1 MNEISITS
9 KDIHIQRKRGRG
21 ISFLLERYNISDE
34 KILFDL
40 IHRLSPGDAE
50 QLIREFKRNEKKRS
64 ANSYQE
70 KNRNDA
76 SKSSKKEEF
85 EIVINPI
92 FCSQIDEATFGF
104 DGVQSESDSA
114 SEGNITG
121 SSKLQKLL
129 DEENELSNSLYGL
142 EAEYK
147 KLYQKRKRNFALV
160 KDAKKKCELLLQEVE
175 NLNVQ
180 IDKYRKRHDDMSRKI
195 TKYAEDIKATRE
207 ILKSVRE
214 KISQLQAISIFI
226 YEDGRI
232 EVEGADVPDI
242 LEKDINSLYEVL
254 INKPDAEIFT
264 IREIKA
270 LARLILMVGQ
280 YQKDIVSL
288 ELYFD
293 NAKLQIY
300 YDTLAKEFLH

>member
-21 ISFLLERYNISDE
+21 VSFLLERYNISDE
-34 KILFDL
+34 KSLFDI

-64 ANSYQE
+64 ADSYHE
-70 KNRNDA
+70 KNKNDA

-92 FCSQIDEATFGF
+92 FDFHTDEATSSSSGL
-104 DGVQSESDSA
+104 QSELDSTTEKK
-114 SEGNITG
+114 SIESNE
-121 SSKLQKLL
+121 LQRLH
-129 DEENELSNSLYGL
+129 DEEIELRTRLNRLETEHKELNE
-142 EAEYK
+142 
-147 KLYQKRKRNFALV
+147 KRAKNFDLV
-160 KDAKKKCELLLQEVE
+160 KELKKKCELLLQEVE

-180 IDKYRKRHDDMSRKI
+180 VGEYRKRHDDMSRKI
-195 TKYAEDIKATRE
+195 TKSAEDIKSTRE
-207 ILKSVRE
+207 ILENVRE
-214 KISQLQAISIFI
+214 KIRQLRAISIFI

-232 EVEGADVPDI
+232 EVEGADIPDI
-242 LEKDINSLYEVL
+242 QETDINLLYEVL
-254 INKPDAEIFT
+254 IKKPDAEIFT
-264 IREIKA
+264 IRELKA

-280 YQKDIVSL
+280 YQKDISSL

-293 NAKLQIY
+293 NEKLQIY
-300 YDTLAKEFLH
+300 YNTLAKEFLH